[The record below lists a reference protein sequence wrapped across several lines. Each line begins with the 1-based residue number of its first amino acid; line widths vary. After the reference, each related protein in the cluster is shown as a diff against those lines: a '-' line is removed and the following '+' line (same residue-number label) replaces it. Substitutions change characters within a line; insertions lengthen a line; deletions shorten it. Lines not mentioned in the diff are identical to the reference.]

1 MKTTG
6 ILFWIFTGLFCA
18 MMLLSSGSQITYAK
32 SAVAVMRI
40 LDLPAYLLPFLGI
53 AKLLGVIGLLIPKY
67 PKLKEWAFA
76 GFIFDLLGAT
86 YCMVAVGGTVDKWGF
101 MVVPLKPRLLVS
113 FSWVNTYPYMSGLRL
128 HL

>member
-18 MMLLSSGSQITYAK
+18 MMLFSSGSQITSAG
-32 SAVAVMRI
+32 SAVAVMQI

-67 PKLKEWAFA
+67 PGLKEWVYA
-76 GFIFDLLGAT
+76 GFIFDLVGAT
-86 YCMVAVGGTVDKWGF
+86 YCMIAVGGTLDTWGF
-101 MVVPLKPRLLVS
+101 MIVPIAFCVLSYIYYHKKRAFRLQ
-113 FSWVNTYPYMSGLRL
+113 
-128 HL
+128 

>member
-1 MKTTG
+1 MKTTR

-18 MMLLSSGSQITYAK
+18 MMLLSSGSQITSAK

-67 PKLKEWAFA
+67 PNLKEWVYA

-86 YCMVAVGGTVDKWGF
+86 YCMVAVGGTVDKWVF
-101 MVVPLKPRLLVS
+101 MVIPLTFCILSYIYYHRKMVFHPK
-113 FSWVNTYPYMSGLRL
+113 
-128 HL
+128 